1 MTPLA
6 PGQIGARRRPL
17 LISSLACLRI
27 FAGLCLA
34 WPLSALVA
42 QSGVG
47 LRPEGDR
54 ALFEGGGYLLLE
66 VVRLRGAELQAVA
79 RGLIPMLVL
88 GLLLTA
94 ACNTALLVGLNAQG
108 RITPRELLSRVSARL
123 PSLVVLGGGTALGQL
138 LLIIVGVIGVG
149 AIPESLARPVS
160 SSCAELALWS
170 VVALAAGALGG
181 FSDIAKASLVRH
193 ESRLSDGLAR
203 AFKCLR
209 HLPLRATFGWFPY
222 AAAFVALALL
232 GGRVTE
238 LIDVARAGAWRVVAV
253 FALHQLLVLTSV
265 AARAAWYARALRLV
279 ATDP

>member
-1 MTPLA
+1 MTPLG

-17 LISSLACLRI
+17 LISSVAFLRVL
-27 FAGLCLA
+27 AGLCLA

-79 RGLIPMLVL
+79 RGLLPVLVL

-94 ACNTALLVGLNAQG
+94 ACNAALLVGLNAQG
-108 RITPRELLSRVSARL
+108 RLAPRELLSRASARL

-138 LLIIVGVIGVG
+138 LLIIAGTIAVSAV
-149 AIPESLARPVS
+149 PDLLARPVTT
-160 SSCAELALWS
+160 SCTELALWF
-170 VVALAAGALGG
+170 VVALGAGALGG
-181 FSDIAKASLVRH
+181 LSDIAKASLVRH
-193 ESRLSDGLAR
+193 DSRLGEGLAR

-209 HLPLRATFGWFPY
+209 HLPFRATFGWLPY
-222 AAAFVALALL
+222 AAAFGALALL
-232 GGRVTE
+232 SAKLTE
-238 LIDVARAGAWRVVAV
+238 FVDVSRPGAWRVAAV
-253 FALHQLLVLTSV
+253 FALHQLVVLTSV
-265 AARAAWYARALRLV
+265 TARAAWYARALRLV
-279 ATDP
+279 ATDV